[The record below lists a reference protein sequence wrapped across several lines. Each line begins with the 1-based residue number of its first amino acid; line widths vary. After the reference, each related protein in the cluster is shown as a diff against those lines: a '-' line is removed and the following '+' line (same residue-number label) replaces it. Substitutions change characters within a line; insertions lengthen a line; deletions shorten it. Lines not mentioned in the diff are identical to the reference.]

1 MIYLDTSALIK
12 RYIKEAG
19 SEKVHSLFSSKINLV
34 TSKIAYVEVYAAF
47 TRRKRE
53 GDLPPT
59 RYQKVCRLFEREWPA
74 YLVIELHDDILRL
87 SRDLIKKH
95 PLRGFDAIHLASA
108 KFIKQQIKKATTF
121 VCADKR
127 LLNSAKSEG
136 FKLQGV

>member
-1 MIYLDTSALIK
+1 MIYLDTSALVK
-12 RYIKEAG
+12 RYIKEDG
-19 SEKVHSLFSSKINLV
+19 SEKVHPLFSSKKNLV

-47 TRRKRE
+47 SRRKRE

-59 RYQKVCRLFEREWPA
+59 RYQTVCRLFEREWPA

>member
-12 RYIKEAG
+12 RYITETG
-19 SEKVHSLFSSKINLV
+19 SDKIRSLFTSQDHLA
-34 TSKIAYVEVYAAF
+34 TSKVAYVEVYAAF

-53 GDLPPT
+53 GDLPSM
-59 RYQKVCRLFEREWPA
+59 RYQQVCRLFEREWPA

-95 PLRGFDAIHLASA
+95 PLRGLDAIHLASA
-108 KFIKQQIKKATTF
+108 KLIKQKISKETIF
-121 VCADKR
+121 GCADNR

-136 FKLQGV
+136 FKLLSV